1 MNSLNSLFF
10 PGTDIYSIRQYPL
23 FLLFQK
29 IHLIRPVEN
38 NPVDAGDESTD
49 SFIKSG
55 FCQEHTPCPLGEHRN
70 RFLHLVTDIKNRQDD
85 YAAQLSSLVLAS
97 QSAPPLIDED
107 SEQAIMSSLLPPEES
122 QAKDTKAKALLAEKE
137 GKLWQARLVLAIGE
151 ILDQEEEEIA
161 RNLAILEDDQ
171 ADLFKDLHGDLE
183 EMEEDSPFA
192 ELSQLESN
200 LGAAN
205 SGNIKKRFNG
215 WKALFQEGDMPAC
228 EIFLTTSQDAGDIL
242 LELYEKKTNQSAIP
256 MATLAIPGLIGWNS
270 AEAFQAVMAFS
281 EKNKELLATIQ
292 EELTALSQKKPLTG
306 QEKDG
311 NNAFAAI
318 TEQWHK
324 QLELDFPEKQF
335 GRIPVTYYLFQG
347 LSCSAI
353 LGKTPSEN
361 GEPKN
366 GVLVVVD

>member
-23 FLLFQK
+23 FLLLQK

-137 GKLWQARLVLAIGE
+137 GKLATRKEPTKDGLTIIRNTDIVATSVSIEGNDHMLDEFLSRHRVFSHAQIGE
-151 ILDQEEEEIA
+151 VLQRERVRSQAAVDA
-161 RNLAILEDDQ
+161 RVRRLCLQ
-171 ADLFKDLHGDLE
+171 
-183 EMEEDSPFA
+183 
-192 ELSQLESN
+192 
-200 LGAAN
+200 
-205 SGNIKKRFNG
+205 
-215 WKALFQEGDMPAC
+215 
-228 EIFLTTSQDAGDIL
+228 
-242 LELYEKKTNQSAIP
+242 
-256 MATLAIPGLIGWNS
+256 
-270 AEAFQAVMAFS
+270 
-281 EKNKELLATIQ
+281 
-292 EELTALSQKKPLTG
+292 
-306 QEKDG
+306 
-311 NNAFAAI
+311 
-318 TEQWHK
+318 
-324 QLELDFPEKQF
+324 
-335 GRIPVTYYLFQG
+335 GRILT
-347 LSCSAI
+347 
-353 LGKTPSEN
+353 
-361 GEPKN
+361 
-366 GVLVVVD
+366 